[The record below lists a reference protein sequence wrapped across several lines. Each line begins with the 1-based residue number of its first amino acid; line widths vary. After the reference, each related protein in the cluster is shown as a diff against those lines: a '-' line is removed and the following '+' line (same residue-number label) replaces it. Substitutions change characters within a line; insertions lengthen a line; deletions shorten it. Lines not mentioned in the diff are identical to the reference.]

1 MYQLAITENPT
12 YLHVVVTGR
21 NGRETIARY
30 FDEVIRE
37 SRARNCPRL
46 LIEERLEGPR
56 LGTVD
61 TFALVSCGTMR
72 YMGAVKSMAYVDVN
86 AVGDIMSFAE
96 NLAVNRAFPMRV
108 FKSIDAAEQWL
119 RGEHQRCPRLAE
131 HEGNGRPNA

>member
-1 MYQLAITENPT
+1 MYQLAITEKPT

-37 SRARNCPRL
+37 SQARNCPRL

-61 TFALVSCGTMR
+61 TFTLVSCGTIR

-96 NLAVNRAFPMRV
+96 NLAVNRAFPLRV
-108 FKSIDAAEQWL
+108 FKNVGAAEQWL
-119 RGEHQRCPRLAE
+119 RGEHQRCPPHADE
-131 HEGNGRPNA
+131 AGHGRPNA